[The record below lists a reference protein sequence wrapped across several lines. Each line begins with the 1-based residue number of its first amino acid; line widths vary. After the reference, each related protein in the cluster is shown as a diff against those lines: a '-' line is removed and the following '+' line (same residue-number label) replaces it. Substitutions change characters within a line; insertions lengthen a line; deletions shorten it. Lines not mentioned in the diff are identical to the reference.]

1 MSETLFIVCVS
12 IVLAVAV
19 LLAVWLIISLIRR
32 KKHVEE
38 VKVVSVDGE
47 EYYLVPLGEKAPERP
62 AAQASP
68 APAQAPVQTSAEPES
83 EAAAALADGAVL
95 LRRSSALPYPQAY
108 AALSGAQKKLVDAVL
123 AHAESKSGCKTVVNE
138 HAACVYFGKKQ
149 LVRVLLRRGRII
161 ARMQVQNNALCAYA
175 DENDFDIREKPVD
188 VRVEDARTMEH
199 IKGMIDINYATFTEE
214 RAAKEQKQK
223 EERAKRRQAKR
234 LAAAA
239 NKQH

>member
-68 APAQAPVQTSAEPES
+68 APAQAPVKTSAEPES

-95 LRRSSALPYPQAY
+95 LRRSSTLPYPQAY
-108 AALSGAQKKLVDAVL
+108 AALSSA
-123 AHAESKSGCKTVVNE
+123 
-138 HAACVYFGKKQ
+138 
-149 LVRVLLRRGRII
+149 
-161 ARMQVQNNALCAYA
+161 
-175 DENDFDIREKPVD
+175 
-188 VRVEDARTMEH
+188 
-199 IKGMIDINYATFTEE
+199 
-214 RAAKEQKQK
+214 
-223 EERAKRRQAKR
+223 
-234 LAAAA
+234 
-239 NKQH
+239 